1 MTSKGSTVEMTGRG
15 NRGKPNSGL
24 PLFPPPLEIAK
35 TAISTF
41 PQRRLRFS
49 FLRTYEPTTNEPLAP
64 FGCSRNKKTQKGAIC
79 KLFESMLLSDQL
91 QAHLALEATL
101 SFRLTPHWNHFLLS
115 GSLLDWKMLRGG
127 IVQRAV
133 GPIVTEYE
141 RAVGEA
147 VTYL

>member
-1 MTSKGSTVEMTGRG
+1 MTGRG

-41 PQRRLRFS
+41 PQRRLRLS
-49 FLRTYEPTTNEPLAP
+49 FLRTYEPTNERAACTLRVLAQQ
-64 FGCSRNKKTQKGAIC
+64 KTQKGAIC

-115 GSLLDWKMLRGG
+115 GSLLDWKMLKS
-127 IVQRAV
+127 
-133 GPIVTEYE
+133 
-141 RAVGEA
+141 
-147 VTYL
+147 